1 MSKLQNAAV
10 ITPATASRKAPEQG
24 RLGTIAFRTFN
35 TFVYRVLPA
44 SVARDIA
51 FKSVKEM
58 KDYTLALG
66 ALFLLLAA
74 VSFIEKG
81 GAL

>member
-1 MSKLQNAAV
+1 MSEKSNAAV
-10 ITPATASRKAPEQG
+10 ITPATDTRKAPEQG

-35 TFVYRVLPA
+35 SFVYRVLPA

-51 FKSVKEM
+51 FKSAKEM
-58 KDYTLALG
+58 KDYTLAIG

-74 VSFIEKG
+74 VSFAEKG
-81 GAL
+81 GML